1 MTWEEAALG
10 VDVSHWQPEVDWAA
24 LRAGGVTFAVLKAT
38 QGTALRDTC
47 FIPHLEGAR
56 AAGLRVGAYHWCDP
70 IRPAIP
76 QADHFLR
83 TIRGQPLDFL
93 ALDVEQHWASWREW
107 EQRHV
112 MRLLSPAR
120 ISQVAQAIAQRVRA
134 ATGLPV
140 LIYTRVSFIAEFARP
155 MLTWLGAWPLWLAQY
170 PYPRGR
176 ITCTW
181 EALRAHFLPTTARP
195 VLPPGCAT
203 WQMWQFSAGRFILP
217 GVPAPL
223 DLNLFNGTPQ
233 AFEAWLAQV
242 RAGGTA

>member
-1 MTWEEAALG
+1 MTWEHAALG
-10 VDVSHWQPEVDWAA
+10 VDVSHWQPQVDWET
-24 LRAGGVTFAVLKAT
+24 LRAGGVSFAVLKAT
-38 QGTALRDTC
+38 QGTSLRDGC
-47 FIPHLEGAR
+47 FTSHLEGAR
-56 AAGLRVGAYHWCDP
+56 AAGLCVGAYHWCDP

-83 TIRGQPLDFL
+83 TLAGRRLDFV

-112 MRLLSPAR
+112 VRLLSPTR
-120 ISQVAQAIAQRVRA
+120 ISQVAQAVAQRVRA

-155 MLTWLGAWPLWLAQY
+155 MLGWLGAWPLWLAQY

-176 ITCTW
+176 LTCSW
-181 EALRAHFLPTTARP
+181 EALREHFLPGAARP

-203 WQMWQFSAGRFILP
+203 WHLWQFSAGRFILP

-223 DLNLFNGTPQ
+223 DLNLYNGTP
-233 AFEAWLAQV
+233 AEMAAWLAGVQE
-242 RAGGTA
+242 GGAP